1 MYLCLFI
8 LKVGIM
14 KKQIPASELPLQNDR
29 AIYHLNLHPE
39 ELADNVIL
47 VGDPGRVPMIS
58 SMFDT
63 VEIRKQ
69 NRELITHTG
78 MYKGK
83 RISVIST
90 GMGTD
95 NIDIVVNEL
104 DAVANIDLQT
114 RTVKDSRRTLN
125 LVRIGTSGA
134 LNPDTECGT
143 FVASSYGFGIDG
155 VLRFYET
162 GNLIREDMV
171 EAFVRHTGWDKTLPY
186 HYCTPASPELL
197 DRIAHDMAKG
207 ITVSAPGFFGPQG
220 REVRARLSFPELNR
234 KIETFNYQGSA
245 ITNME
250 MECSAI
256 YGLGNLLGHHVL
268 TVCLIIANRVTG
280 KFMDSY
286 HEKMEDLGRT
296 VIDRL

>member
-1 MYLCLFI
+1 
-8 LKVGIM
+8 M
-14 KKQIPASELPLQNDR
+14 KKPIPPSELPLRKDG

-47 VGDPGRVPMIS
+47 VGDPGRVEMIS

-63 VEIRKQ
+63 IEVKKQ

-78 MYKGK
+78 TYQGK

-95 NIDIVVNEL
+95 NIDIVLTEL
-104 DAVANIDLQT
+104 DALVNIDLNT
-114 RTVKDSRRTLN
+114 RIEKEVHRSLN

-134 LNPDTECGT
+134 LQPDIEVGT
-143 FVASSYGFGIDG
+143 PVASSFGLGIDG
-155 VLRFYET
+155 MMQFYDY
-162 GNLIREDMV
+162 GDICCEDIV
-171 EAFVRHTGWDKTLPY
+171 DDFIRHTGWNSRLP
-186 HYCTPASPELL
+186 HPYCTPASPLL
-197 DRIAHDMAKG
+197 LERIGHDMRKG
-207 ITVSAPGFFGPQG
+207 ITVSAPGFFGSQG
-220 REVRARLSFPELNR
+220 REVRAKLMYPELNR
-234 KIETFNYQGSA
+234 MIEMFSYKGVT

-256 YGLGNLLGHHVL
+256 YGLGTLLGHQPL

-280 KFMDSY
+280 IFLDNY
-286 HEKMEDLGRT
+286 HDLMADLSLK
-296 VIDRL
+296 VLDRF

>member
-1 MYLCLFI
+1 MS
-8 LKVGIM
+8 
-14 KKQIPASELPLQNDR
+14 KQIPASELPLQADG

-47 VGDPGRVPMIS
+47 VGDPGRVAMIS
-58 SMFDT
+58 GMFDT
-63 VEIRKQ
+63 VELRKQ

-78 MYKGK
+78 TYKGK

-95 NIDIVVNEL
+95 NIDIVLNEL
-104 DAVANIDLQT
+104 DAVANIDLAT
-114 RTVKDSRRTLN
+114 RTVKETHRTLN

-134 LNPDTECGT
+134 LRPEIECGT
-143 FVASSYGFGIDG
+143 FVASEYGLGIDG

-162 GNLIREDMV
+162 GDLIREDLV
-171 EAFVRHTGWDKTLPY
+171 EAFVRHTGWDRTLPY
-186 HYCTPASPELL
+186 PYFTSASPELL
-197 DRIAHDMAKG
+197 ARIAHDMTKG
-207 ITVSAPGFFGPQG
+207 ITTSAPGFFGPQG
-220 REVRARLSFPELNR
+220 REVRAKLKYPELNG
-234 KIETFNYQGSA
+234 KIETFDYQGYV

-256 YGLGNLLGHHVL
+256 YGLGNLLGHNPL

-280 KFMDSY
+280 KFLDSY
-286 HEKMEDLGRT
+286 HDRMETLCHT
-296 VIDRL
+296 VLDRI

>member
-1 MYLCLFI
+1 MT
-8 LKVGIM
+8 KP
-14 KKQIPASELPLQNDR
+14 IPASELPLQADG

-47 VGDPGRVPMIS
+47 VGDPGRVAMIS
-58 SMFDT
+58 AMFDT
-63 VEIRKQ
+63 VEVRKQ

-78 MYKGK
+78 TYQGK

-95 NIDIVVNEL
+95 NIDIVLTEL
-104 DAVANIDLQT
+104 DAVANIDLKT
-114 RTVKDSRRTLN
+114 RTVKETHRSLN

-134 LNPDTECGT
+134 LNPDLECGT
-143 FVASSYGFGIDG
+143 FLASSFGLGIDG

-162 GNLIREDMV
+162 SNIIREEMV
-171 EAFVRHTGWDKTLPY
+171 EAFVRHTGWADTLPY
-186 HYCTPASPELL
+186 PYCTPASPELL
-197 DRIAHDMAKG
+197 NRIGHDMAQG

-220 REVRARLSFPELNR
+220 RQVRLNLKYPELNG
-234 KIETFNYQGSA
+234 KIETFAYQGHA

-256 YGLGNLLGHHVL
+256 YGLGNLLGHQPL
-268 TVCLIIANRVTG
+268 TVCLLIANRVTG
-280 KFMDSY
+280 KFLDNY
-286 HEKMEDLGRT
+286 HDRMEELCRT
-296 VIDRL
+296 VLDRI

>member
-1 MYLCLFI
+1 MN
-8 LKVGIM
+8 
-14 KKQIPASELPLQNDR
+14 KQIPASELPLQADG

-47 VGDPGRVPMIS
+47 VGDPGRVEMIS
-58 SMFDT
+58 AMFDS
-63 VEIRKQ
+63 VELQKQ

-78 MYKGK
+78 TFHGK

-95 NIDIVVNEL
+95 NIDIVLTEL
-104 DAVANIDLQT
+104 DALANVDLST
-114 RTVKDSRRTLN
+114 RTVKEEHRALN

-134 LNPDTECGT
+134 LNPDIECGT
-143 FVASSYGFGIDG
+143 FLASAFGLGIDG
-155 VLRFYET
+155 MLRFYDT
-162 GNLIREDMV
+162 HDLIREDLV
-171 EAFVRHTGWDKTLPY
+171 EAFVRHTGWDNVLPY
-186 HYCTPASPELL
+186 PYCTPCSPVLL
-197 DRIAHDMAKG
+197 ERIAHDMKQG

-220 REVRARLSFPELNR
+220 REVRAKLKYPELNGR
-234 KIETFNYQGSA
+234 IETFEYQGNA

-256 YGLGNLLGHHVL
+256 YGLGGLLGHHPL

-280 KFMDSY
+280 EFCDDY
-286 HEKMEDLGRT
+286 HDRMEQLCHT
-296 VIDRL
+296 VLERI

>member
-1 MYLCLFI
+1 MA
-8 LKVGIM
+8 
-14 KKQIPASELPLQNDR
+14 KQIPASELPLQSDG

-47 VGDPGRVPMIS
+47 VGDPGRVSMIS
-58 SMFDT
+58 DLFDT
-63 VEIRKQ
+63 VDIRKQ

-78 MYKGK
+78 TFQGK
-83 RISVIST
+83 RVSVIST

-95 NIDIVVNEL
+95 NIDIVLTEL
-104 DAVANIDLQT
+104 DAVANIDLAT
-114 RTVKDSRRTLN
+114 RTVKEERRSLN

-134 LNPDTECGT
+134 LNPNIECGS
-143 FVASSYGFGIDG
+143 FVASAYGFGIDG

-162 GNLIREDMV
+162 GNLIREDIV

-186 HYCTPASPELL
+186 PYCTAASPELL
-197 DRIAHDMAKG
+197 ARIAHDMTKG

-220 REVRARLSFPELNR
+220 RHVRAGLKFPDLNQ
-234 KIETFNYQGSA
+234 KIETFAYQGTA

-256 YGLGNLLGHHVL
+256 YGLGNLLGHHAL
-268 TVCLIIANRVTG
+268 TVCLIIANRVTCR
-280 KFMDSY
+280 FLDSY
-286 HEKMEDLGRT
+286 HERMEELSR
-296 VIDRL
+296 VVLERI

>member
-1 MYLCLFI
+1 MT
-8 LKVGIM
+8 
-14 KKQIPASELPLQNDR
+14 KQIPASELPLQGDG

-47 VGDPGRVPMIS
+47 VGDPGRVSLIS
-58 SMFDT
+58 GMFDT
-63 VEIRKQ
+63 VEMCKQ

-83 RISVIST
+83 RVSVIST

-95 NIDIVVNEL
+95 NIDIVLTEL
-104 DAVANIDLQT
+104 DALANIDLAT
-114 RTVKDSRRTLN
+114 RTLKEEHHTLN

-134 LNPDTECGT
+134 LHPNIECGS
-143 FVASSYGFGIDG
+143 FVASAFGLGIDG
-155 VLRFYET
+155 MLRYYDT
-162 GNLIREDMV
+162 KDIIREDIV
-171 EAFVRHTGWDKTLPY
+171 EAFVRHTGWNDTLPY
-186 HYCTPASPELL
+186 PYCTPASEELL
-197 DRIAHDMAKG
+197 ERIAHDMTKG

-220 REVRARLSFPELNR
+220 RSVRAGLKYPELNQR
-234 KIETFNYQGSA
+234 IETFEYQGTA

-256 YGLGNLLGHHVL
+256 CGLGNLLGHRPL

-280 KFMDSY
+280 KFVNSY
-286 HEKMEDLGRT
+286 HDQMEKLCRT
-296 VIDRL
+296 VLERI

>member
-1 MYLCLFI
+1 MT
-8 LKVGIM
+8 
-14 KKQIPASELPLQNDR
+14 KQIPASELPLQNDG

-47 VGDPGRVPMIS
+47 VGDPGRVPMLS
-58 SMFDT
+58 AMFDT
-63 VEIRKQ
+63 VEVRKQ

-78 MYKGK
+78 TYKGK

-95 NIDIVVNEL
+95 NIDIVLTEL
-104 DAVANIDLQT
+104 DALVNIDLAT
-114 RTVKDSRRTLN
+114 RTVKESQHTLN

-134 LNPDTECGT
+134 LRPEIECGT
-143 FVASSYGFGIDG
+143 FVASEYGLGIDG

-162 GNLIREDMV
+162 GDLIREDLV
-171 EAFVRHTGWDKTLPY
+171 EAFVRHTGWDSTLPY
-186 HYCTPASPELL
+186 PYFTPASPELL
-197 DRIAHDMAKG
+197 ARIAHDMTKG
-207 ITVSAPGFFGPQG
+207 VTVSAPGFFGPQG
-220 REVRARLSFPELNR
+220 REVRTRVKYPELNK
-234 KIETFNYQGSA
+234 KIETFEYQGHV

-256 YGLGNLLGHHVL
+256 YGLGNLLNHRPL

-280 KFMDSY
+280 RFLDSY
-286 HEKMEDLGRT
+286 HDRMEMLCRT
-296 VIDRL
+296 VLDRI

>member
-1 MYLCLFI
+1 MSR
-8 LKVGIM
+8 
-14 KKQIPASELPLQNDR
+14 QIPASELPLQGDG
-29 AIYHLNLHPE
+29 AIYHLNLHSE

-47 VGDPGRVPMIS
+47 VGDPGRVAMIS
-58 SMFDT
+58 GMFDN
-63 VEIRKQ
+63 VELRKQ

-78 MYKGK
+78 TYKGK

-95 NIDIVVNEL
+95 NIDIVLNEL
-104 DAVANIDLQT
+104 DAVANIDLST
-114 RTVKDSRRTLN
+114 RTVKDEHRTLN

-134 LNPDTECGT
+134 LRPDIECGS
-143 FVASSYGFGIDG
+143 FVASAFGFGIDG
-155 VLRFYET
+155 VLRFYDT
-162 GNLIREDMV
+162 GDIILEDMV
-171 EAFVRHTGWDKTLPY
+171 EAFVRHTGWSRVLPY
-186 HYCTPASPELL
+186 PYCTPASPDLL
-197 DRIAHDMAKG
+197 KRIGHDMTKG

-220 REVRARLSFPELNR
+220 RDVRACLKYPELNQ
-234 KIETFNYQGSA
+234 KIETFTYQGTA

-280 KFMDSY
+280 KFLDSY
-286 HEKMEDLGRT
+286 HDKMENLSWAVLER
-296 VIDRL
+296 I